1 MAYFFFSF
9 SFSFFL
15 FAKESDMIFVSLIEA
30 IFLWVFFVNSFSD
43 FGVVKKQQNIIS
55 PITLDSWQT
64 VQMITKDFLTL
75 EKNKTS
81 VIFYTLIIMSH
92 LLWIYLW
99 NLMIPFLFWIWK
111 YGFLSQNRQHTQIG
125 TSAIELWLANLSYML
140 LVMLLK

>member
-30 IFLWVFFVNSFSD
+30 IFFVNSFSD

-99 NLMIPFLFWIWK
+99 NLMIPSLFWIWK

>member
-30 IFLWVFFVNSFSD
+30 IFFVNSFSD

-81 VIFYTLIIMSH
+81 D
-92 LLWIYLW
+92 
-99 NLMIPFLFWIWK
+99 FLHFNN
-111 YGFLSQNRQHTQIG
+111 YEPSFV
-125 TSAIELWLANLSYML
+125 NLS
-140 LVMLLK
+140 LKSYDPISFLNLKIRIS

>member
-30 IFLWVFFVNSFSD
+30 IFFVNSFSD